1 MSETLANSVR
11 SNDRSNDTA
20 SPMAS
25 LQVEVIADFVCPF
38 CFLGKRRFDE
48 ALKAVQGPRDV
59 SWHPYQMNPDLPP
72 DGLAFDAYLTQKFGS
87 PASVEPVLQHLVRE
101 GDRVGIKFRF
111 DRIQTMP
118 NTLHIHQV
126 MQLAETLGID
136 PSALAEDFMS
146 AFFELGIDIGERSA
160 LIGIAG
166 KHGISPAA
174 VGKAIDSDT
183 IRKVVLTREQQLRTS
198 GFENVP
204 GFLMNRRLLVVGAQ
218 DVDSIVNAF
227 DLAMFGEGTD
237 ALVPR
242 ELH

>member
-1 MSETLANSVR
+1 
-11 SNDRSNDTA
+11 
-20 SPMAS
+20 
-25 LQVEVIADFVCPF
+25 
-38 CFLGKRRFDE
+38 
-48 ALKAVQGPRDV
+48 
-59 SWHPYQMNPDLPP
+59 
-72 DGLAFDAYLTQKFGS
+72 
-87 PASVEPVLQHLVRE
+87 
-101 GDRVGIKFRF
+101 
-111 DRIQTMP
+111 MP